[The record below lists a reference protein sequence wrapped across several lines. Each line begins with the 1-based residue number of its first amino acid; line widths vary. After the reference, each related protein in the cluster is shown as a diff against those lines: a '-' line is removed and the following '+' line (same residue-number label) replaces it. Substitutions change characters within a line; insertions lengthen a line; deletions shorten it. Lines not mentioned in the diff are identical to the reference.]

1 MASVDFMVKLVDR
14 ASGPAK
20 NIEKA
25 FERVNVVAKAGN
37 GASILGSPAALQ
49 KSAASM
55 TGVLS
60 GLGSAAGIVGAG
72 IGASLSMGANIAI
85 TAFGALIPVMLSAAE
100 VGASL
105 VASGIAYAA
114 KMAQFKSDTLFA
126 FKYIT
131 QTQQGANRLF
141 GEADDLARSM
151 GAKTTAVAASLQ
163 ELMGGGFDEKT
174 AKRVTAAIADV
185 AAMNPTA
192 DITAISKQLAQMKG
206 AGKVTMEDLKPILN
220 AGVNDDAVYAE
231 LRRLTGA
238 KDQQALQKLIGAGKV
253 TAEQGTQAILAAIS
267 KAGKDAGTDGAL
279 GSIAKDKSLNT
290 VAGAFGVLEGNV
302 ERLFMAIN
310 TGAAGNGMIKMAK
323 SLANLF
329 DPASDSGKKLLAALD
344 KAGELI
350 GKIVERAGKMDF
362 KSIVNAFDPAT
373 QSGQR
378 FQSLLDKIGKI
389 FDKITGGGGKDG
401 FTLGD
406 GFELAIVVL
415 NKAAD
420 AVLVVADIF
429 ETVGPKIKKFFSA
442 IGGGDAAAGA
452 GTVASSLLQLIPGVG
467 PLLAQ
472 LDQLDT
478 IRTTIVDKVMSWV
491 DAFYEMDPGA
501 AAIAVFADANSWL
514 ADVGP
519 NIVAGLWN
527 GLMGAWS
534 GMLSGFDAL
543 VALLPASVRSVLGIA
558 SPSKVMMQLGAYT
571 GQGFAAGMAG
581 QEDNVDASMTSLVQ
595 PRVSPKVRGAIETA
609 RGQDGQGGNGGPSY
623 TFLFGDIVLQKGDEK
638 ELASLRERL
647 EQMMRE
653 IASNLSP
660 EPAK

>member
-55 TGVLS
+55 SGVLS
-60 GLGSAAGIVGAG
+60 GLGSAAGVVGAG
-72 IGASLSMGANIAI
+72 IGVALSMGANVAI
-85 TAFGALIPVMLSAAE
+85 TAFGALIPIMLSAAE
-100 VGASL
+100 VGGSL

-126 FKYIT
+126 FKYIVGT
-131 QTQQGANRLF
+131 QKGAETLF
-141 GEADDLARSM
+141 KEADDLARSM
-151 GAKTTAVAASLQ
+151 GAKTTDVAASLQ

-174 AKRVTAAIADV
+174 AKKVTAAIADV
-185 AAMNPTA
+185 HAMNPTA
-192 DITAISKQLAQMKG
+192 DTTAISKQLAQMKG

-231 LRRLTGA
+231 MRRLTGA
-238 KDQQALQKLIGAGKV
+238 KDQKALKALISAGKV
-253 TAEQGTQAILAAIS
+253 TADQGTQSILAAIS
-267 KAGKDAGTDGAL
+267 KQGKDAGTDGAL
-279 GSIAKDKSLNT
+279 GGIAKDKSVST
-290 VAGAFGVLEGNV
+290 VSGAIGVLEGNV
-302 ERLFMAIN
+302 QRLFMAIN

-362 KSIVNAFDPAT
+362 KSIVSAFDPAT

-389 FDKITGGGGKDG
+389 FEKITGDSKGG

-406 GFELAIVVL
+406 GFEIAIVVL

-429 ETVGPKIKKFFSA
+429 EMVGPKIKKFFSA

-452 GTVASSLLQLIPGVG
+452 GKVASTLLQLIPGVG

-571 GQGFAAGMAG
+571 GQGFAQGMAG
-581 QEDNVDASMTSLVQ
+581 QEENVGASMTSLVQ
-595 PRVSPKVRGAIETA
+595 PKVSPKVRGAIESA
-609 RGQDGQGGNGGPSY
+609 RGNDGQGGNGGASY
-623 TFLFGDIVLQKGDEK
+623 TFTFGDIVLQKGDEK

-647 EQMMRE
+647 EQMMRD
-653 IASNLSP
+653 IAANLSP